1 MSVCARTFPVCVC
14 LKEGRGGEQNG
25 MFVSLVRFVI
35 GCSVPHRSLPELII
49 CMDSIDNRAAQG
61 GHKFYSH

>member
-1 MSVCARTFPVCVC
+1 MCVF
-14 LKEGRGGEQNG
+14 KRKWVDGAGGPEENG

-49 CMDSIDNRAAQG
+49 CMDSIDNGAARG
-61 GHKFYSH
+61 GHAFYSHYA

>member
-1 MSVCARTFPVCVC
+1 MCV
-14 LKEGRGGEQNG
+14 LKRKGGVEQNG

-35 GCSVPHRSLPELII
+35 GCSVPHRSLPELVI
-49 CMDSIDNRAAQG
+49 CMDWIDNRAAQG